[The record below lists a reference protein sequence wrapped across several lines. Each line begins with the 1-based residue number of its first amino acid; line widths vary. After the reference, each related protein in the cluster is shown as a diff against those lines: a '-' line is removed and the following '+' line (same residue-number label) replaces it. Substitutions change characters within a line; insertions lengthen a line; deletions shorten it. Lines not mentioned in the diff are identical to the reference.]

1 MAVWCVSYSLFS
13 MICNFASAREQASTT
28 VVAQDVVKAGDIISG
43 TVSDSEGPMMMVNV
57 VERDSLDRVVA
68 HSITDLEGRF
78 SFRLVNPDDRIH
90 VAYVGY
96 EVFDTA
102 IDRKNFDV
110 KLKEGNM
117 PDIEVVSERVNQN
130 MLPASKSMIEFDPIS
145 MAEFEDLGITTMK
158 RHRVILSFL
167 LLLLTVAVTVSAQN
181 QERQMVTVD
190 GICYE
195 LHDNHRAFLDSFAT
209 GSDGRTELV
218 IPQYI
223 NADGECYR
231 VQGIRHNA
239 FEGNTDIVSVSLP
252 DSIIIMDRAF
262 KNCTNLKLINVPK
275 NGTLINNVFENCTS
289 LEEIEIPYGCNIL
302 NGNSFFMGCTSL
314 KRVVIGDGIDYI
326 PHKCFYGCTSLEE
339 LVMSSSIGEIGKEAF
354 AGCTNLKRI
363 IINPT
368 DSRNYL
374 YMSVSEGAFPD
385 KGLLESAIAATAS
398 TRQLNPDDVIRGV
411 VRDENGY
418 IMMVEVAEVD
428 PCGNKVGQ
436 DFTSR
441 GGEFAIQLENPA
453 HSIRFS
459 CRGYETV
466 ELPVNSAYY
475 VVRMERCSVPDA
487 DVPPRKG
494 KAIRS
499 HKGHEYVDLGL
510 SVKWATCNLGAS
522 RPEEQG
528 DVFTLG
534 ETAPVPDDMA
544 HLGRGGRWRMPTSA
558 EFYELCINCAWEWT
572 TRDSV
577 QGYKVISKI
586 PGYTDR
592 SIFLPVGD
600 GYSGL
605 LPFYTGPRGEYWS
618 STVITDNP
626 DYTFILYFD
635 SGNVDVRA
643 YNRKFS
649 RSLRPVTQ

>member
-1 MAVWCVSYSLFS
+1 
-13 MICNFASAREQASTT
+13 
-28 VVAQDVVKAGDIISG
+28 
-43 TVSDSEGPMMMVNV
+43 
-57 VERDSLDRVVA
+57 
-68 HSITDLEGRF
+68 
-78 SFRLVNPDDRIH
+78 
-90 VAYVGY
+90 
-96 EVFDTA
+96 
-102 IDRKNFDV
+102 
-110 KLKEGNM
+110 
-117 PDIEVVSERVNQN
+117 
-130 MLPASKSMIEFDPIS
+130 
-145 MAEFEDLGITTMK
+145 MK

-167 LLLLTVAVTVSAQN
+167 VLLLTVAVTVSAQN

-231 VQGIRHNA
+231 VQRIRHNA

-314 KRVVIGDGIDYI
+314 KRIVIGDGIDYI

-499 HKGHEYVDLGL
+499 HKGHECVDLGL

-528 DVFTLG
+528 DVFILG

-544 HLGRGGRWRMPTSA
+544 HLGWGGRWRMPTSA

-577 QGYKVISKI
+577 QGYKVTSKI

-592 SIFLPVGD
+592 SIFLPVAD

-618 STVITDNP
+618 STVITDNQ

-635 SGNVDVRA
+635 SGNVDVSA

-649 RSLRPVTQ
+649 RSLRPVIP